1 MEKVEKI
8 EKVIKVINS
17 EHEKHLRN
25 LPAIKYAKGKIMGGK
40 LRFAV
45 NQARG
50 KGWYLVHDGEKA
62 LYLFEVT
69 DERAVTS
76 TIYKIIIGATKEEVR
91 KKGEELGLD
100 FTKIDEKEKFL

>member
-1 MEKVEKI
+1 MERIEKM
-8 EKVIKVINS
+8 EKVIKIINS

-25 LPAIKYAKGKIMGGK
+25 LPVIKYAKGKITDGK

-50 KGWYLVHDGEKA
+50 KGWRLIHDGEKV

-76 TIYKIIIGATKEEVR
+76 TIYEIIIGATKEEVR

-100 FTKIDEKEKFL
+100 FTKIDKEEKFL